1 MFLSIILPIYNEEE
15 SLNKLFSELNTVLST
30 FSFDYEI
37 IAVNDGSGDNSIKV
51 LQEWAQKNNKIKVIN
66 FSRNFGQTAALSAGI
81 DYARGDI
88 IIPMDADLQ
97 NDPTDIEKFLNK
109 IKEGSDIVSGWRKN
123 RQDKL
128 ISRKIPSW
136 IANFIISKVTKV
148 NLHDY
153 GCTMKAYKKE
163 VIKPVKLYG
172 EMHRFIPAFAV
183 WHGAKITEIEVN
195 HRQRSFGKTKYGI
208 SRTFKV
214 ILDLLVVKFLT
225 VYATKPMHF
234 FGKIGFYAFL
244 FATLSG
250 LIAIY
255 LKIFLSI
262 SFIVTPLPLL
272 TALLVII
279 GMQFILM
286 GILAEIL
293 IRIYYESQNK
303 TTYTIKEN
311 INFND

>member
-1 MFLSIILPIYNEEE
+1 MLSIILPIYNEEE
-15 SLNKLFSELNTVLST
+15 SLNRLFTEFEKVFLG
-30 FSFDYEI
+30 FDFNYEV
-37 IAVNDGSGDNSIKV
+37 IAVNDGSKDKSLDILK
-51 LQEWAQKNNKIKVIN
+51 EWTRKNNKIKVIN
-66 FSRNFGQTAALSAGI
+66 FSRNFGQTAAMSAGI
-81 DYARGDI
+81 DYAHGDI

-97 NDPTDIEKFLNK
+97 NDPADIPKFLAK
-109 IKEGSDIVSGWRKN
+109 SKEGYDIVSGWRKN

-163 VIKPVKLYG
+163 MIKSVKLYG

-250 LIAIY
+250 VIAIY
-255 LKIFLSI
+255 LKFFLSI

-279 GMQFILM
+279 GVQFILM
-286 GILAEIL
+286 GLLAEIL
-293 IRIYYESQNK
+293 IRIYYEAQNK

-311 INFND
+311 INLND